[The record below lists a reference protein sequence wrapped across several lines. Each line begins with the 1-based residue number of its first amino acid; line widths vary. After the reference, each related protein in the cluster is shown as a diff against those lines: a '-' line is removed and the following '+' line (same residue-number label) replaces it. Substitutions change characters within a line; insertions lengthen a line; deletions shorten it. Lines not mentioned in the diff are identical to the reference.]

1 MGHPRKIKSGMTH
14 AWFRRDLWGIL
25 IAHKID
31 PLDHAKIIGIPI
43 PLRRDGSQKETHFP
57 A

>member
-25 IAHKID
+25 IAHQID
-31 PLDHAKIIGIPI
+31 PLDHAKIIGILI